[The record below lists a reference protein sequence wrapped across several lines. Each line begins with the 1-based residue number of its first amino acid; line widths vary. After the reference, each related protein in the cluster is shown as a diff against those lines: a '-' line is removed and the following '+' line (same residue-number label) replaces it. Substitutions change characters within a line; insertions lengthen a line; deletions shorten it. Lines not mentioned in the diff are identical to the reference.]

1 MGFFDRLKEG
11 LNKTRKS
18 ISDRMDQLLSAF
30 VRIDEDLFEELEELL
45 VTSDIGIETV
55 SKIISD
61 IKEKI
66 KLRRI
71 TDPSQIKNL
80 LQEEITEIL
89 SDCSGGLKLNTV
101 PSVLV
106 IIGVNGAGKTTSIGK
121 ITSNLR
127 QKGKKVI
134 IAAADTFRAAAIEQL
149 EVWAQRAGVE
159 VIKQQQGADAASV
172 VYDAIQATR
181 ARKADVL
188 ICDTAGRLHNKKN
201 LMEELSKILR
211 IVKRELPESDC
222 EVLLVIDAATGQN
235 GVNQAKEFTQAANV
249 TGIVLTKLDGT
260 AKGGIVVSI
269 KTQLGIPVKF
279 IGVGEKI
286 DDLQEFDASEFS
298 KALFER

>member
-18 ISDRMDQLLSAF
+18 ISDRMDQMLSVF
-30 VRIDEDLFEELEELL
+30 VKIDEELFEEIEEILI
-45 VTSDIGIETV
+45 TSDIGMETV

-71 TDPSQIKNL
+71 TNPTEIKNL

-89 SDCSGGLKLNTV
+89 SDASEGLKLNTV
-101 PSVLV
+101 PSVIV
-106 IIGVNGAGKTTSIGK
+106 IVGVNGTGKTTSIGK
-121 ITSNLR
+121 ITANLR

-134 IAAADTFRAAAIEQL
+134 IAAADTFRAAAIEQI
-149 EVWAQRAGVE
+149 EVWAQRAGAE
-159 VIKQQQGADAASV
+159 VVKQQQGADAASV
-172 VYDAIQATR
+172 VFDAIQA
-181 ARKADVL
+181 AKSRKADVL

-211 IVKRELPESDC
+211 IIKRELPDSDC

-235 GVNQAKEFTQAANV
+235 GVSQAKEFTHASNV

-260 AKGGIVVSI
+260 AKGGIIVSI
-269 KTQLGIPVKF
+269 KNELGIPVKF
-279 IGVGEKI
+279 IGIGEKI
-286 DDLQEFDASEFS
+286 DDLQEFNPSDFS
-298 KALFER
+298 KALFEQ

>member
-30 VRIDEDLFEELEELL
+30 VKIDEELFEELEEILI
-45 VTSDIGIETV
+45 TSDIGMETV

-71 TDPSQIKNL
+71 TDPSQIKKL

-89 SDCSGGLKLNTV
+89 SDASGGLKLDTV
-101 PSVLV
+101 PSV
-106 IIGVNGAGKTTSIGK
+106 IIIVGVNGTGKTTSIGK
-121 ITSNLR
+121 ITANLR
-127 QKGKKVI
+127 QRGKKVI

-149 EVWAQRAGVE
+149 EVWAKRAETE
-159 VIKQQQGADAASV
+159 VVKQQQGSDAASV
-172 VYDAIQATR
+172 VFDAIQAAR

-201 LMEELSKILR
+201 LMEELKKIFR
-211 IVKRELPESDC
+211 IVKRELPEADC

-269 KTQLGIPVKF
+269 KTELGIPVKF
-279 IGVGEKI
+279 IGIGEKI

-298 KALFER
+298 KALFE